1 MAFSPVAA
9 VGPRDSLG
17 AFICPICLEV
27 FTAPWDTGCGHTF
40 CEACLHRCL
49 STQQPQCAVCRS
61 PLAARD
67 ARRNEA
73 VERTMAEML
82 APCSACSEK
91 VRVSDFRAHT
101 STCAQAQKA
110 QIAFQTP
117 TTTAA
122 RYGRRCRSPQSL
134 GPNRFTFMC
143 PYCGTRN
150 LDQDDLLRHCIERHH
165 SDRTRV
171 CAHQCHGATPTT
183 AAQTSSST
191 SRTGT
196 ASPTTPTWITRR
208 TTIPPYRKCCSAPSR
223 KKLSEWTMSRELRDL
238 DAAGRRRMLDGV
250 RVAFGMEDRRRLVRG
265 NSQQGGGRARGA
277 VTTLRTGTSTPPSVR
292 PSVHSVADEVCFT
305 MGWRK
310 KKRQQAEKNHD
321 CNGFKCSKKYSF
333 VGVKIYIYIFFCSEQ
348 NNWRQFLLE
357 RYNVP
362 QSTPHL
368 SPKPLFPLP
377 PSPNC
382 GRQSR

>member
-1 MAFSPVAA
+1 MVLPGPLGGARGGQGDAGPPGGIVIMAFSPVAA

-122 RYGRRCRSPQSL
+122 SL

-171 CAHQCHGATPTT
+171 VCPVCASMPWGDPNYC
-183 AAQTSSST
+183 SSNFIQHLTHRHRFSYDTYVDYQADDDST
-191 SRTGT
+191 
-196 ASPTTPTWITRR
+196 
-208 TTIPPYRKCCSAPSR
+208 
-223 KKLSEWTMSRELRDL
+223 L
-238 DAAGRRRMLDGV
+238 
-250 RVAFGMEDRRRLVRG
+250 
-265 NSQQGGGRARGA
+265 Q
-277 VTTLRTGTSTPPSVR
+277 
-292 PSVHSVADEVCFT
+292 EVLQ
-305 MGWRK
+305 RSL
-310 KKRQQAEKNHD
+310 QEK
-321 CNGFKCSKKYSF
+321 
-333 VGVKIYIYIFFCSEQ
+333 
-348 NNWRQFLLE
+348 
-357 RYNVP
+357 
-362 QSTPHL
+362 
-368 SPKPLFPLP
+368 
-377 PSPNC
+377 
-382 GRQSR
+382 

>member
-9 VGPRDSLG
+9 AGPRDSLG

-122 RYGRRCRSPQSL
+122 RCAQ
-134 GPNRFTFMC
+134 
-143 PYCGTRN
+143 
-150 LDQDDLLRHCIERHH
+150 
-165 SDRTRV
+165 

-208 TTIPPYRKCCSAPSR
+208 MMILPYRKCCSAPSR
-223 KKLSEWTMSRELRDL
+223 KSS
-238 DAAGRRRMLDGV
+238 
-250 RVAFGMEDRRRLVRG
+250 
-265 NSQQGGGRARGA
+265 
-277 VTTLRTGTSTPPSVR
+277 
-292 PSVHSVADEVCFT
+292 
-305 MGWRK
+305 
-310 KKRQQAEKNHD
+310 
-321 CNGFKCSKKYSF
+321 
-333 VGVKIYIYIFFCSEQ
+333 
-348 NNWRQFLLE
+348 
-357 RYNVP
+357 
-362 QSTPHL
+362 
-368 SPKPLFPLP
+368 PLFPP
-377 PSPNC
+377 
-382 GRQSR
+382 QSLLTLAHGKGTR